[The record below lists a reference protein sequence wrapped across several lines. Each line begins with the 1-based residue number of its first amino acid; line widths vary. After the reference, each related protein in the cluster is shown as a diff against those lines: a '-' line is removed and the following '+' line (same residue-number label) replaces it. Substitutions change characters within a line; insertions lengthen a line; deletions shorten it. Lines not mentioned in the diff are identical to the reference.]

1 MKSMRSQYI
10 RILAGALVVLTAEV
24 ATADVLTLQPV
35 DDAYLSNS
43 GGEAD
48 LTYNTA
54 DLEQL
59 GYFSSIKR
67 PLLKFDL
74 SSIPDGATVVS
85 AQLTLQLA
93 GVSGGDMHYTSVWR
107 MTNDNWAEETATW
120 NSYSQTGAIA
130 LAILPPTTHTG
141 VRAWDMRMTDWAYA
155 EDLLDN
161 AVTLMMRW
169 DDSAPNRYETDGY
182 YKWNTYSSKEG
193 TVAPT
198 LRIEYTPDPS
208 APPRLT
214 ISQTNALITVSWPAT
229 AADWLL
235 ERTNVLSGASAPW
248 PTVPPPY
255 ETNGGTISVAFTN
268 APAVENQF
276 FRLHKP

>member
-1 MKSMRSQYI
+1 MRSKHI
-10 RILAGALVVLTAEV
+10 CILAGALAVLMAEV

-35 DDAYLSNS
+35 DDAYLSNT

-48 LTYNTA
+48 LTNNTA
-54 DLEQL
+54 TLEQF
-59 GYFSSIKR
+59 GYFDSIKR

-93 GVSGGDMHYTSVWR
+93 GLSGGDMHYTSVWR
-107 MTNDNWAEETATW
+107 MTNDNWTEETVTW
-120 NSYSQTGAIA
+120 NSYPQTGAIA
-130 LAILPPTTHTG
+130 MAILPPTYQTG
-141 VRAWDMRMTDWAYA
+141 VRVWDMRMTDWAYA

-214 ISQTNALITVSWPAT
+214 IAQTNALITVSWPAT

-235 ERTNVLSGASAPW
+235 ERTNVLSTASASW
-248 PTVPPPY
+248 PVVAPPY
-255 ETNGGTISVAFTN
+255 QPNGGTISVTFTN
-268 APAVENQF
+268 TPAVGSQF
-276 FRLHKP
+276 FRLRKQ

>member
-1 MKSMRSQYI
+1 MKTTRSKYI
-10 RILAGALVVLTAEV
+10 RMLAGALVVLTAEV

-54 DLEQL
+54 NLEQF
-59 GYFSSIKR
+59 GYYGAIKR

-85 AQLTLQLA
+85 AQLTLQLP
-93 GVSGGDMHYTSVWR
+93 GIYGGDLHYSSVWR
-107 MTNDNWAEETATW
+107 MPNDNWAEETVTW
-120 NSYSQTGAIA
+120 NSYAQTGAVSV
-130 LAILPPTTHTG
+130 AILPGTSQIGSRVWTI
-141 VRAWDMRMTDWAYA
+141 RIADWTYA
-155 EDLLDN
+155 QDLLDN
-161 AVTLMMRW
+161 AVTFMVRW
-169 DDSAPNRYETDGY
+169 DDSGGLYETDGY
-182 YKWNTYSSKEG
+182 YKANSYSSKEG
-193 TVAPT
+193 TSAPE

-214 ISQTNALITVSWPAT
+214 IAQTNALITVSWPAT

-248 PTVPPPY
+248 PVVPPPY
-255 ETNGGTISVAFTN
+255 ETNGGTLSMTFTN
-268 APAVENQF
+268 TPAVGNQF